1 MLQQID
7 IESLLFIDIET
18 VSQKPTYEELA
29 PNIQDFWNHKGS
41 IIAPEF
47 SPEEAYQ
54 NKAAIFAEFGKII
67 CISIGYVIKMDG
79 QLEAKLKS
87 FYHDDEGTLLK
98 EFQAFVHKIEK
109 GKRVYS
115 LCGHNIKEFD
125 IPYLCRRI
133 LINKIDLPNFLDF
146 TSKKPWEVSV
156 YDTLHL
162 WRFGDYKNYTS
173 LNLLCAVFNVPTPKD
188 DIDGSMVGKVYWQEN
203 DLQKIVKYCQKD
215 VVAVMQ
221 LILSLQNK
229 SLIKEENIHI
239 TT

>member
-1 MLQQID
+1 MIQQID

-18 VSQKPTYEELA
+18 VSQKPVYDDLA
-29 PNIQDFWNHKGS
+29 PNIREFWDHKGR

-47 SPEEAYQ
+47 SPEDAYQ

-67 CISIGYVIKMDG
+67 CISIGYVIETDG

-87 FYHDDEGTLLK
+87 FYHDDEEILLR
-98 EFQAFVHKIEK
+98 EFQAFIHKIEK
-109 GKRVYS
+109 GKRAYS

-133 LINKIDLPNFLDF
+133 LINKINLPNFLDF

-173 LNLLCAVFNVPTPKD
+173 LNLLCAIFNVPTPKD
-188 DIDGSMVGKVYWQEN
+188 DIDGSMVGKVYWSEK
-203 DLQKIVKYCQKD
+203 DLPKIVRYCQKD
-215 VVAVMQ
+215 VVAVIQ

-229 SLIKEENIHI
+229 PMIQEENIHI